1 VNPDLTLAQQPDRGP
16 IFVKSRPVR
25 TGDIDVAKQVRLDA
39 VARYLQDIGNDN
51 IEAAGAIDTHPLWIV
66 RRTVVDV
73 VRPAIWPEELTMTRW
88 CSGFST
94 RWANMRVR
102 FDGSNGALMETEG
115 FWINISAESGMPTR
129 MSDDFMR
136 PLEESTDEHRLKWKR
151 VLAEN
156 APEAD
161 DAGVLDTPFAL
172 RATDIDPFDHVNNA
186 VYWQAVEEVLSARIE
201 LRTVPHRALIE
212 YLSPIVSSD
221 DVVLR
226 SRVDDKTVT
235 VWFLVGEALRA
246 VAQVSAL

>member
-1 VNPDLTLAQQPDRGP
+1 
-16 IFVKSRPVR
+16 
-25 TGDIDVAKQVRLDA
+25 
-39 VARYLQDIGNDN
+39 
-51 IEAAGAIDTHPLWIV
+51 
-66 RRTVVDV
+66 
-73 VRPAIWPEELTMTRW
+73 
-88 CSGFST
+88 
-94 RWANMRVR
+94 
-102 FDGSNGALMETEG
+102 
-115 FWINISAESGMPTR
+115 
-129 MSDDFMR
+129 
-136 PLEESTDEHRLKWKR
+136 
-151 VLAEN
+151 
-156 APEAD
+156 D

-186 VYWQAVEEVLSARIE
+186 VYWQAVEEVLSARTE

>member
-1 VNPDLTLAQQPDRGP
+1 
-16 IFVKSRPVR
+16 
-25 TGDIDVAKQVRLDA
+25 
-39 VARYLQDIGNDN
+39 
-51 IEAAGAIDTHPLWIV
+51 
-66 RRTVVDV
+66 
-73 VRPAIWPEELTMTRW
+73 
-88 CSGFST
+88 
-94 RWANMRVR
+94 MRVR

-161 DAGVLDTPFAL
+161 GAGVLDTPFAL

-186 VYWQAVEEVLSARIE
+186 VYWQAVEEVLSARTE

>member
-1 VNPDLTLAQQPDRGP
+1 
-16 IFVKSRPVR
+16 
-25 TGDIDVAKQVRLDA
+25 
-39 VARYLQDIGNDN
+39 
-51 IEAAGAIDTHPLWIV
+51 
-66 RRTVVDV
+66 
-73 VRPAIWPEELTMTRW
+73 MTRW

-186 VYWQAVEEVLSARIE
+186 VYWQAVEEVLSARTE